1 MLGHHSL
8 SEFGY
13 GDIGIAYFN
22 YTWPVFILYIQEEM
36 PVTGNVLSQLNE
48 TLEIDRSVVEVI

>member
-8 SEFGY
+8 SEFSY
-13 GDIGIAYFN
+13 GDIGLAYFN
-22 YTWPVFILYIQEEM
+22 YTWPVYTLYIREEM

-48 TLEIDRSVVEVI
+48 TLEIDMSVVEVI